1 MKDVCSNR
9 GFNLTKIIS
18 NNTAVLISIPDDSQR
33 TAIKDK
39 ELALGCL
46 PEDKAIGDLGL
57 Q

>member
-18 NNTAVLISIPDDSQR
+18 NNTAVLISIPDDSRR